1 MKRTDNDR
9 LRKALLHLDAL
20 HRHLERQ
27 DLADE
32 TVADAVSL
40 RLASA
45 IETLRTTD
53 GELETR
59 LFGADW
65 GRIWTT
71 RNHIA
76 RGYAFV
82 SQDLIQETIRFN
94 LPDFERTLR
103 SELDKLDTP
112 D

>member
-1 MKRTDNDR
+1 MKRNDNDR
-9 LRKALLHLDAL
+9 LREALTHIDAL

-27 DLADE
+27 DLPDE

-45 IETLRTTD
+45 IETLRTTT

-59 LFGADW
+59 LFGDDW
-65 GRIWTT
+65 ARIWAT

-76 RGYAFV
+76 HGYAFV
-82 SQDLIQETIRFN
+82 SQDLIRETIKFN

-103 SELDKLDTP
+103 AALDKLG
-112 D
+112 

>member
-1 MKRTDNDR
+1 MESWRPDC
-9 LRKALLHLDAL
+9 
-20 HRHLERQ
+20 
-27 DLADE
+27 
-32 TVADAVSL
+32 
-40 RLASA
+40 SA
-45 IETLRTTD
+45 QT
-53 GELETR
+53 
-59 LFGADW
+59 A
-65 GRIWTT
+65 GRIWAT

-76 RGYAFV
+76 HGYAFV